1 MSRLFFRKWVLKPFL
16 ILLMWMVGLV
26 GTGIILLMVNQE
38 RIVRLGINEFNKQ
51 IQGELVVD
59 TSKISIFKH
68 FPSVG
73 VSLRQG
79 KLYANKSHTGTA
91 VFTFERFYIGISIPD
106 LLDGNYN
113 LRRFSVTGGRLDIVR
128 DLDGNINL
136 LRLFEITSDTAQH
149 DDHEKTSFDIN
160 LQKISFKKTQI

>member
-1 MSRLFFRKWVLKPFL
+1 MSSLFFRKWVLKPIIIFL
-16 ILLMWMVGLV
+16 IWGVGLV
-26 GTGIILLMVNQE
+26 GTGIILLMLNQE
-38 RIVRLGINEFNKQ
+38 RIVRMGIDELNSQ

-79 KLYANKSHTGTA
+79 KLYADKSHSGPA
-91 VFTFERFYIGISIPD
+91 VFAFERFYIGISIPD
-106 LLDGNYN
+106 LISGNYN

-128 DLDGNINL
+128 DVDGNVNL
-136 LRLFEITSDTAQH
+136 
-149 DDHEKTSFDIN
+149 
-160 LQKISFKKTQI
+160 